1 MLVGEDGRGAPRLF
15 MAKPLTFQEA
25 IAQSAEWLRLWE
37 AEELSDDVL
46 ADAVGTLVRDRDG
59 ARGFFV
65 ASLTADSPL
74 MDRLPEPLVRQLR
87 LAGEGVVDLTVRN
100 LAMSTAMKLQHAR
113 NQDQELL
120 ESSTRVQSRCKDLLR
135 QLEPIV
141 VKERLEKM
149 LSGLHGKGEDQAFL
163 ERWGYDADQK
173 KMIEKTLISVAK
185 RD

>member
-25 IAQSAEWLRLWE
+25 ITQSAEWIRLWE

-46 ADAVGTLVRDRDG
+46 ADAVGTLVRERDG

-65 ASLTADSPL
+65 ASLTTDSPL
-74 MDRLPEPLVRQLR
+74 MDRLPEPLVQQLR
-87 LAGEGVVDLTVRN
+87 LVGEGVVDLTVRN
-100 LAMSTAMKLQHAR
+100 LVMSTAMKLQHAR

-120 ESSTRVQSRCKDLLR
+120 ESSARIQARCQDLLR
-135 QLEPIV
+135 LLEPIL

-149 LSGLHGKGEDQAFL
+149 LRGLRGHGEDQAFL
-163 ERWGYDADQK
+163 ERWGYDEDQK
-173 KMIEKTLISVAK
+173 EMIEKVLISVAK
-185 RD
+185 